1 MARTVKLSANLG
13 FLWTELSLPDAVRAA
28 AAAGF
33 EAVELHWPY
42 GVPVDELSAAL
53 RETGLPV
60 LGLNTRRGDTSAG
73 ENGLSAL
80 PGREADA
87 RAAIDEAYD
96 YGARIGAGAVH
107 VMAGF
112 ASGDDAAATFRENL
126 VYAAD
131 RAAALGMGV
140 LIEPLNRRDAPG
152 YFLKDAWQAA
162 ALIREIGRDEIRIMF
177 DCYHLQIMQGDL
189 TKLHAELAGL
199 VGHIQFAAV
208 PSRAEPD
215 EGELA
220 YERLLPALAAQ
231 GYGGYFGAEYRPR
244 AGTDAGLGW
253 LGLFEGP

>member
-13 FLWTELSLPDAVRAA
+13 FLWTELPLTDAVRAA

-42 GVPVDELSAAL
+42 DVPAAELAAVL
-53 RETGLPV
+53 GETGLPV
-60 LGLNTRRGDTSAG
+60 LGLNTRRGDTAAG

-87 RAAIDEAYD
+87 RGAIDEAFE
-96 YGARIGAGAVH
+96 YGTRIGAGAVH

-112 ASGDDAAATFRENL
+112 AAGEAAAKTFRANL
-126 VYAAD
+126 TYAAD
-131 RAAALGMGV
+131 RAAENGMGV

-152 YFLKDAWQAA
+152 YFLQDAWQAA

-189 TKLHAELAGL
+189 TKLYEEVGSL
-199 VGHIQFAAV
+199 VGHIQFAAI

-215 EGELA
+215 EGEIA
-220 YERLLPALAAQ
+220 YDRLLPDLAKL
-231 GYGGYFGAEYRPR
+231 GHRGHFGAEYRPR
-244 AGTDAGLGW
+244 TTTDDGLAW
-253 LGLFEGP
+253 LQLYEN